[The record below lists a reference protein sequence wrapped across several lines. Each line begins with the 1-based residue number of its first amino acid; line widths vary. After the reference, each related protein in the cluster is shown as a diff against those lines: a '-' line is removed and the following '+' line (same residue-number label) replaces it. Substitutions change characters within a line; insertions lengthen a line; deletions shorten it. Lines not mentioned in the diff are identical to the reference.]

1 MVNNNAAA
9 VLLSLK
15 VLATRKEAIISRGE
29 LIEIGGA
36 FRMPDIMKAAGCK
49 LVEVG
54 TTNRTHA
61 RDYEDA
67 CGPKTGLIVKA
78 HCSNYAITG
87 FTATVDDATLAQ
99 IAHTRG
105 VPYMVDLGSGALIDL
120 ALHGLP
126 KEPLPQESLAAG
138 ADIVTFSGD
147 KLLGGPQAGLIV
159 GRSDAIAKI
168 KKDPLKRALRVSK
181 LTMAALEATLR
192 IYASGHRLEE
202 RLPTLAL
209 LTRRQAEVRAACERI
224 AGALKSAVAPA
235 FAVSVEECASQIGSG
250 SMPAERL
257 PSAALVVR
265 PGGKVSG
272 RAIERLQDR
281 LRALPTPVIGRIADG
296 ALWLDVRCLW
306 PRDEAAFV
314 ENLKVLVTP

>member
-1 MVNNNAAA
+1 MQ
-9 VLLSLK
+9 
-15 VLATRKEAIISRGE
+15 R
-29 LIEIGGA
+29 
-36 FRMPDIMKAAGCK
+36 
-49 LVEVG
+49 
-54 TTNRTHA
+54 
-61 RDYEDA
+61 
-67 CGPKTGLIVKA
+67 
-78 HCSNYAITG
+78 
-87 FTATVDDATLAQ
+87 LAQ
-99 IAHTRG
+99 IAHARG

-138 ADIVTFSGD
+138 ADVVTFSGD

-159 GRSDAIAKI
+159 GRRDAIAKI

-209 LTRRQAEVRAACERI
+209 LTRTQAEIRAACERI

-235 FAVSVEECASQIGSG
+235 FAVAVEDCASQIGSG

-257 PSAALVVR
+257 PSAALVAASWRQGQR
-265 PGGKVSG
+265 PRDRTVAGPTARIADACDRPHRRRRALARLALPLAARRSSVCRESQGADHAMIVGTAGHIDHGKTSLIKRLTG
-272 RAIERLQDR
+272 RDTDRLPEEIKRGISIELGYAYVPVGDDVLGFVDVPGHETLRAHDARGSHRHR
-281 LRALPTPVIGRIADG
+281 LRAAGDCSRRRRDAAD
-296 ALWLDVRCLW
+296 R
-306 PRDEAAFV
+306 
-314 ENLKVLVTP
+314 

>member
-1 MVNNNAAA
+1 M
-9 VLLSLK
+9 
-15 VLATRKEAIISRGE
+15 
-29 LIEIGGA
+29 
-36 FRMPDIMKAAGCK
+36 
-49 LVEVG
+49 
-54 TTNRTHA
+54 
-61 RDYEDA
+61 
-67 CGPKTGLIVKA
+67 
-78 HCSNYAITG
+78 
-87 FTATVDDATLAQ
+87 
-99 IAHTRG
+99 
-105 VPYMVDLGSGALIDL
+105 
-120 ALHGLP
+120 
-126 KEPLPQESLAAG
+126 
-138 ADIVTFSGD
+138 
-147 KLLGGPQAGLIV
+147 IV

-209 LTRRQAEVRAACERI
+209 LTRRQAEVLAACERI

-265 PGGKVSG
+265 PGGKLSG

-281 LRALPTPVIGRIADG
+281 LRALPTPLIGRIADG
-296 ALWLDVRCLW
+296 ALWLDVRCLL
-306 PRDEAAFV
+306 PRDEAAFL